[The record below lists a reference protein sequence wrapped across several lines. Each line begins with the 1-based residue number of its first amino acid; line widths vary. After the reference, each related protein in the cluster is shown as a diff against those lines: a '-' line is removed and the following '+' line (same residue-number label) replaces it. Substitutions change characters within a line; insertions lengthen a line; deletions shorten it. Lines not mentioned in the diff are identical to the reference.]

1 MAGRGSG
8 DGDLL
13 KAVEGLAA
21 RKTVPQIAGDIH
33 GADAEAV
40 VDWEP
45 DSKERAQVRRLV
57 KKARFLMRGGYL
69 ELAAGE
75 QPRL

>member
-1 MAGRGSG
+1 M
-8 DGDLL
+8 
-13 KAVEGLAA
+13 
-21 RKTVPQIAGDIH
+21 RKTVPQIARDIH

-45 DSKERAQVRRLV
+45 DSNVRAQVRRLV
-57 KKARFLMRGGYL
+57 KKARFLMKGGYL